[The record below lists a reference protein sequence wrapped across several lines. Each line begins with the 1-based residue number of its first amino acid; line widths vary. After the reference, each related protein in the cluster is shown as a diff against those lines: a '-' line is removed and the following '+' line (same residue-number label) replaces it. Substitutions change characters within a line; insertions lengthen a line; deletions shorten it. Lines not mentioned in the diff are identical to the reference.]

1 MADPARLPPSLWAA
15 TAEEKFSSAV
25 LEGEHGFDICIVGAG
40 FTGLSAALHAAQ
52 AGASVCVLEASE
64 PGWGASGRNGGQVIP
79 GFKWDPDEL
88 VAKFGAEAGERLV
101 SLAGDA
107 PDKVFELI
115 AKHDIRCAAQRGGW
129 IQGVHAALAL
139 AGVEQRCRQWQARG
153 ADTYMLHGDEARE
166 LIGSPAYV
174 AALVEPRG
182 GKLNPLS
189 YARGLARAAQAAGAV
204 VSPQSPV
211 TGLARSG
218 DGWTVRTPKA
228 RFRPGACCWQR
239 MATRAIFGPR

>member
-1 MADPARLPPSLWAA
+1 LA
-15 TAEEKFSSAV
+15 
-25 LEGEHGFDICIVGAG
+25 AG

-115 AKHDIRCAAQRGGW
+115 GEARHQVCGTERGGW
-129 IQGVHAALAL
+129 IQGVHAATA
-139 AGVEQRCRQWQARG
+139 
-153 ADTYMLHGDEARE
+153 HGGR
-166 LIGSPAYV
+166 
-174 AALVEPRG
+174 
-182 GKLNPLS
+182 
-189 YARGLARAAQAAGAV
+189 
-204 VSPQSPV
+204 
-211 TGLARSG
+211 
-218 DGWTVRTPKA
+218 
-228 RFRPGACCWQR
+228 
-239 MATRAIFGPR
+239 